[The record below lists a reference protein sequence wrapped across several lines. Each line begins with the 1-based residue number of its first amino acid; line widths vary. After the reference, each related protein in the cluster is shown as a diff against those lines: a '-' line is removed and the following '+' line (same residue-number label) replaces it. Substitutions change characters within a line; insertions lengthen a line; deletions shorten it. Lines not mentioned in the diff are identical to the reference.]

1 MADEALFSQ
10 PISTADG
17 RQTLAVYRN
26 QEPATVMM
34 ERVCAVAECRRADP
48 VIYSKSVTIDGK
60 SEGRIEI
67 LRGQEP
73 ADVIFAALKPL
84 GVTFEGRRQ
93 VFQDIKAANIPFS
106 REHALLFSENILL
119 ADDGEFSERFVLLDD
134 GREPVDVIYEF
145 AREHSIV
152 QHFSDLAAA
161 LLPQLCAIAV
171 CSREVPLVFLNSIN
185 DEDGRHSFKRQ
196 AYTLKLFGYSQ
207 ELLGVVCS
215 SITCTR
221 SVPVVY
227 RKDLNNVNGQHVG
240 GLEILERRR
249 QQFG

>member
-1 MADEALFSQ
+1 
-10 PISTADG
+10 
-17 RQTLAVYRN
+17 
-26 QEPATVMM
+26 
-34 ERVCAVAECRRADP
+34 
-48 VIYSKSVTIDGK
+48 
-60 SEGRIEI
+60 
-67 LRGQEP
+67 
-73 ADVIFAALKPL
+73 
-84 GVTFEGRRQ
+84 VTFEGRRQ

-185 DEDGRHSFKRQ
+185 DEDGRQ
-196 AYTLKLFGYSQ
+196 LGTLSI
-207 ELLGVVCS
+207 LLGEEPIDVIDQFVQTAGLPTSNYLAIRKNLLEVVCS

-240 GLEILERRR
+240 GLEILEGADANNLVEMLVQRINATSEERSTIKR
-249 QQFG
+249 QILQDACANERVKCTATN